1 MYRRHMSRYEKLMQQ
16 ILSGRKD
23 TSVHFSE
30 FVSLLQALGF
40 SLRIKG
46 SHHIFYRDDVEE
58 LLNIQPDGSNAK
70 PYQVK
75 QVRDIIVKYRLEA
88 E

>member
-1 MYRRHMSRYEKLMQQ
+1 MSSFEKLVQK
-16 ILSGRKD
+16 ILSGRQD
-23 TSVHFSE
+23 SSIPFQEV
-30 FVSLLQALGF
+30 VSLLKSLDF

-46 SHHIFYRDDVEE
+46 SHHIFYREGIEE
-58 LLNIQPDGSNAK
+58 LINIQPEGSKAK

-75 QVRDIIVKYRLEA
+75 QVRDLIVKYRLEVSD